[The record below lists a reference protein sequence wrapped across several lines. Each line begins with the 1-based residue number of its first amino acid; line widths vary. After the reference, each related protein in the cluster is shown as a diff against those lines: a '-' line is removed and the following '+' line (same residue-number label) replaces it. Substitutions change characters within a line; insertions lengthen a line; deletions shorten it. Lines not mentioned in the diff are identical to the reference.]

1 LKLLTNL
8 CTAAE
13 GQRDSQENGDYPVFY
28 THSFSI
34 NYQREIDTRCLA
46 DLRPSF
52 DIHKKNMLLIPG
64 MIGFSTLGGIFR
76 RKNGSWVKPIAQV
89 LVSIFT
95 AFPFHIDSARIDP

>member
-1 LKLLTNL
+1 
-8 CTAAE
+8 
-13 GQRDSQENGDYPVFY
+13 
-28 THSFSI
+28 
-34 NYQREIDTRCLA
+34 
-46 DLRPSF
+46 
-52 DIHKKNMLLIPG
+52 MLLIPG